1 MLGVNEMGKR
11 KSDYIFAP
19 EKQKS
24 NRGGCL
30 LTALGMLVALVL
42 AALLLNQAVNSRVA
56 LLEERVSVM
65 GMDKTFEGFTV
76 LHVSDLHARPLGS
89 DMELWQSLL
98 KGKNFQAVVM
108 TGDMVGSD
116 GNYEPMLTLIHTLKQ
131 IKPEAPVYFVAGDD
145 DPEPVISTPR
155 GTPEVLADWVLAA
168 QQEGAVYLDA
178 PVRQEVG
185 KYGIW
190 FVPEYLY
197 DLDAAGMVKSLT
209 KQKEDMEALGQQYEA
224 EGGASYRALCYRLDA
239 MERTV
244 AAQQEMLSTDL
255 QIAVT
260 HVPLIQDY
268 IRTSLEWADEKQVFS
283 FRTISLL
290 LTGHYCGG
298 QWRVP
303 GVGALYEPELGW
315 FPPDDGLMGMQR
327 INSINQYI
335 SGGLG
340 PSEAHPLKGRLF
352 NSPSVTLL
360 KFTATIQ

>member
-1 MLGVNEMGKR
+1 M
-11 KSDYIFAP
+11 
-19 EKQKS
+19 
-24 NRGGCL
+24 
-30 LTALGMLVALVL
+30 
-42 AALLLNQAVNSRVA
+42 
-56 LLEERVSVM
+56 
-65 GMDKTFEGFTV
+65 
-76 LHVSDLHARPLGS
+76 
-89 DMELWQSLL
+89 
-98 KGKNFQAVVM
+98 
-108 TGDMVGSD
+108 
-116 GNYEPMLTLIHTLKQ
+116 
-131 IKPEAPVYFVAGDD
+131 
-145 DPEPVISTPR
+145 
-155 GTPEVLADWVLAA
+155 LADWVLAA
-168 QQEGAVYLDA
+168 QQEGAIYLDA

-185 KYGIW
+185 KYGVW

-197 DLDAAGMVKSLT
+197 DVDTEGMVQSLT
-209 KQKEDMEALGQQYEA
+209 KQKGDMEALGQQYEA

-303 GVGALYEPELGW
+303 GVGALYEPDMGW
-315 FPPDDGLMGMQR
+315 FPPDSGLVGMQR
-327 INSINQYI
+327 VNSINQYI

-340 PSEAHPLKGRLF
+340 ANEYHPLKGRMF
-352 NSPSVTLL
+352 NSPSATLI
-360 KFTATIQ
+360 KFTATIE